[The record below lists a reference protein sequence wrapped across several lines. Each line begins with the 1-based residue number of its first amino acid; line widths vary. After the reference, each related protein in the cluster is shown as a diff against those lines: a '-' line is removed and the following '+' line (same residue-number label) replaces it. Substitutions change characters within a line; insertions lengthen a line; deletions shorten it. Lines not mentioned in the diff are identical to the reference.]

1 MDVVGELR
9 IFGLSLTRSL
19 DLAPIARSPLGGGV
33 ILSTSNL
40 FLECASALS
49 AALDDKRT
57 VSGRPGPRQNQ
68 LLAALPVG
76 DYQRL
81 LPHLDPVSFLPGGT
95 LHGAGER
102 QQELYFITAGI
113 VSKRR
118 AAESGAPEE
127 FAVTGNE
134 GVIGVAS
141 FLGGEC
147 MPSQA
152 VALSSGHAYRL
163 EVGVL
168 NREFEHDGPL
178 PRLLL
183 RYMQALITQ
192 IGQNAACNRH
202 HLVQQRL
209 CRWILS
215 CMDRLP
221 SDELAVTQELVADV
235 LGVRRT
241 GITVAAGRLQDAGVI
256 YWQRGQITVLDRAGL
271 EERVCE
277 CYSVVKREYERLI
290 PKPDVESWRPAVVTR
305 VREFPYS

>member
-1 MDVVGELR
+1 MDFVGELG
-9 IFGLSLTRSL
+9 IFRLSLTRSRS
-19 DLAPIARSPLGGGV
+19 IAGWREGQ
-33 ILSTSNL
+33 LSASDL
-40 FLECASALS
+40 FLARAATLS
-49 AALDDKRT
+49 AVLDAKPT
-57 VSGRPGPRQNQ
+57 VSGRRESRQNR

-81 LPHLDPVSFLPGGT
+81 LPHLKPVAFLPRST

-102 QQELYFITAGI
+102 QQALYFITAGI
-113 VSKRR
+113 VSNRR
-118 AAESGAPEE
+118 AAEGGASEE

-141 FLGGEC
+141 FLGGES

-163 EVGVL
+163 EAGVL
-168 NREFEHDGPL
+168 HREFEHDGPL

-215 CMDRLP
+215 CIDRLP
-221 SDELAVTQELVADV
+221 SDGLAVTQELVADV

-241 GITVAAGRLQDAGVI
+241 GITVAAGKLQDAELI
-256 YWQRGQITVLDRAGL
+256 RWQRGHITVLDRAGL

-277 CYSVVKREYERLI
+277 CYSVVKHEYERLI
-290 PKPDVESWRPAVVTR
+290 PKPDVESWHPAVVTR
-305 VREFPYS
+305 VREFAYS